1 MEAGDRAPDAP
12 DMLHLVALGE
22 SDLHPKMLFCL
33 YRPWYHTVLALLQV
47 MQMLAQSW
55 ASWRLTTLHLHQR
68 RSANLSLIDQQGHTY
83 LAYLVESGHTKGEWN
98 VLMSLR

>member
-33 YRPWYHTVLALLQV
+33 YRPWYHTVLAF
-47 MQMLAQSW
+47 APSHAN
-55 ASWRLTTLHLHQR
+55 ASSILGELEAYDSSSAPATLGQP
-68 RSANLSLIDQQGHTY
+68 LSY
-83 LAYLVESGHTKGEWN
+83 
-98 VLMSLR
+98 